1 MANRRAVNN
10 SNDKAPA
17 RRSRAAKD
25 NGRAKLSRRAKIAN
39 AAVPRPDART
49 DLAKAPDSL
58 PLPKT
63 TLGSEELDAF
73 KRLLLEKREQL
84 VGDVVTMEAEALKK
98 SRSDA
103 AGDLSMM
110 PIHMADIGTDNYEQE
125 FTIGLIQN
133 EQEILKEIDAALR
146 RIENGSYGVC
156 EGTRKPITK
165 TRLKA
170 KPWARFC
177 VAYKRSQEENGR
189 R

>member
-1 MANRRAVNN
+1 MPNRRAVNN
-10 SNDKAPA
+10 PNDKTPG

-25 NGRAKLSRRAKIAN
+25 NGRAKPSRRPKTVN
-39 AAVPRPDART
+39 AAAPLPDTRADLEKVPD
-49 DLAKAPDSL
+49 DL

-63 TLGSEELDAF
+63 TLGSEELDTF
-73 KRLLLEKREQL
+73 KCLLLEKREQL

-98 SRSDA
+98 NRSDA

-133 EQEILKEIDAALR
+133 EQEILKEIDAALA

-156 EGTRKPITK
+156 EATRKPIGK

-177 VAYKRSQEENGR
+177 VAYKRAQEENGR